1 MANSNTNPQIR
12 ENYSPLNTLVM
23 QAIRRYGDFHP
34 GTIDGDVMLMF
45 MEFANQIIDEIRM
58 HPYHDGSDIDYY
70 QSPTDVRA
78 VRDPIL
84 IQGMLYHYAL
94 QQGSEK
100 IQMYMP
106 MYNKILNQML
116 WQDLNGNTKIQ
127 MKVVDDGTNKR
138 NTGGGTTDENNGTV
152 SY

>member
-12 ENYSPLNTLVM
+12 ENYSPLNTLVL

-34 GTIDGDVMLMF
+34 GTVDGDVMLMF
-45 MEFANQIIDEIRM
+45 LEFANQIIDEIRM
-58 HPYHDGSDIDYY
+58 HPYHDGSEIDYY
-70 QSPTDVRA
+70 QGPTDVRA
-78 VRDPIL
+78 IPDPIL
-84 IQGMLYHYAL
+84 VQGFLYHYAV

-100 IQMYMP
+100 LQMYMP
-106 MYNKILNQML
+106 MYNRTLNQLL
-116 WQDLNGNTKIQ
+116 WNKLNGNTKIQ

-138 NTGGGTTDENNGTV
+138 NLNGGTVDENNGTV